1 MAWSWVRVRVQ
12 ELGELCSEPQRATAG
27 TAGTQRPAWVEGMT
41 LSAACKSLQNFFQ
54 PRTFTALSLGTFSE
68 LARYSRSPTD
78 TDVGSRTVPLHFT
91 KSSLERL
98 LRFDL
103 PLPATSG
110 HRPRTY
116 IPPNIMPRGTSTKP
130 KSRRDEKIIARSS
143 VVTPQRRSLPRP
155 AVRQVAP
162 SLR

>member
-54 PRTFTALSLGTFSE
+54 PRTFTALSLALSQ

-116 IPPNIMPRGTSTKP
+116 ITPPNIMPRGTSTNQNRVATK
-130 KSRRDEKIIARSS
+130 KSLHAA
-143 VVTPQRRSLPRP
+143 L
-155 AVRQVAP
+155 
-162 SLR
+162 SLRLRGGACRVLPSDRWHHL